1 MSTVSTHILDT
12 ARGAP
17 AAGVRAALEAQVS
30 GEWKHLGEG
39 HTNHDGRIRTFLT
52 KDATLAPGVYRLR
65 FDTGAYQGGFFPEVI
80 VVFMIEN
87 PSRHYHVP
95 LLLSPY
101 SYSTYRG
108 S

>member
-17 AAGVRAALEAQVS
+17 AAGVRATLEAQVS
-30 GEWKHLGEG
+30 EEWKPLGEG
-39 HTNHDGRIRTFLT
+39 STDHDGRIPSFLT
-52 KDATLAPGVYRLR
+52 KDVTLAPGVYRLR

-80 VVFMIEN
+80 VVFLIDN
-87 PSRHYHVP
+87 PSQHYHVP